1 MSRIRTQLHSPVLC
15 VVDKVTL
22 FQTRLKE
29 NTENILTTS
38 LLSTEHFDGIGHI
51 VLKVRSDMMTL
62 FCLKSQRATYIN

>member
-29 NTENILTTS
+29 NTENIVQRISIVKTWQNKNKLLT
-38 LLSTEHFDGIGHI
+38 EF
-51 VLKVRSDMMTL
+51 M
-62 FCLKSQRATYIN
+62 